1 MFTLIVVRLVRT
13 MSMPLDTKIE
23 ESESRLVDN
32 SPEILKSRI
41 ALGKM

>member
-1 MFTLIVVRLVRT
+1 MFTLNVGRLVRM
-13 MSMPLDTKIE
+13 MSMPLDTEIE
-23 ESESRLVDN
+23 ESESGLVDN